1 MVFLDV
7 TLFLFQTDIVHFHF
21 ELKKRLEKM
30 DSLLYYKLY
39 CTWCISS
46 RKKNIK
52 NKMTYILMISDEK
65 YEVNDV
71 NEMDRYRE
79 SGNIN

>member
-1 MVFLDV
+1 
-7 TLFLFQTDIVHFHF
+7 
-21 ELKKRLEKM
+21 M

-39 CTWCISS
+39 CTWCIS
-46 RKKNIK
+46 RLKKNIK

>member
-1 MVFLDV
+1 
-7 TLFLFQTDIVHFHF
+7 
-21 ELKKRLEKM
+21 M

>member
-1 MVFLDV
+1 MSYGENILYFMQKYTYVKIFFYGFLDV

-39 CTWCISS
+39 CT
-46 RKKNIK
+46 
-52 NKMTYILMISDEK
+52 
-65 YEVNDV
+65 
-71 NEMDRYRE
+71 
-79 SGNIN
+79 